1 MIAGQEST
9 TSIELLK
16 QKATNCIGALIT
28 GLRCAV
34 SVNYEKDAMS
44 YGDVFA
50 GAYIRDGGPS
60 LAFLSVASEVPWGDG
75 SKQSKPK
82 EKLTDVLGEYIT
94 DP

>member
-28 GLRCAV
+28 G
-34 SVNYEKDAMS
+34 
-44 YGDVFA
+44 GDVFA

-94 DP
+94 GP